1 MHYFCNFHDWRR
13 EEIASE
19 MNLKRAVISQHTGRI
34 ERWKYLCSV
43 AICHPSECFCVCV
56 GTKNQYLAPRKSN
69 KGGFPQ
75 NRGRCGCCRRRRSS
89 SNLKTFFSRI
99 DVFRAGLHNCCCFF
113 GRSCQQTRQTSSASQ
128 WIWNMEIIKWAEW
141 EKTTWLRPRGWEI
154 IQCVRKSL
162 VPNLRNRVLLQGK
175 AWDIFLLNKS
185 TIWSQKI
192 SMSWLHQKHFSLLTS
207 P

>member
-1 MHYFCNFHDWRR
+1 MKPPLSFLAQVSQAMTNWQTSLHHLWRKKKFLRCTTTVHCCNFFFVNRGNCFRNESKKSRR
-13 EEIASE
+13 AIFYFRNTRGE
-19 MNLKRAVISQHTGRI
+19 
-34 ERWKYLCSV
+34 YLCSV

-113 GRSCQQTRQTSSASQ
+113 GRSCQQTTGASQ
-128 WIWNMEIIKWAEW
+128 
-141 EKTTWLRPRGWEI
+141 
-154 IQCVRKSL
+154 
-162 VPNLRNRVLLQGK
+162 
-175 AWDIFLLNKS
+175 
-185 TIWSQKI
+185 
-192 SMSWLHQKHFSLLTS
+192 
-207 P
+207 